1 MENTD
6 PKPQTEMDEKSSE
19 GEQVSITIKP
29 AEPSLQERLL
39 SELIDM
45 GFDPHLSRQAAEQT
59 TDIED
64 AIGLVLAAQESGSQ
78 EVRKISKEAAPVLGY
93 KMVIVVRCDLKMKPG
108 KVAAQV
114 GHGVLAAYKLAL
126 RLCPQEVENW
136 ERIGQMKAVLRCE
149 SDKELM
155 DIYHNAVQA
164 NLPAEYITDAGR
176 TQIEPGSRTVCAI
189 GPAPFDKLDRIT
201 GHLKLY

>member
-1 MENTD
+1 MEHSD
-6 PKPQTEMDEKSSE
+6 PQPPADIEEKPSEPEKP
-19 GEQVSITIKP
+19 SIVIKA
-29 AEPSLQERLL
+29 AEPTAQERLL

-45 GFDPHLSRQAAEQT
+45 GFDPQLSRQAAEQT

-78 EVRKISKEAAPVLGY
+78 EIRKISKEAAPLLGY

-114 GHGVLAAYKLAL
+114 GHGVLGAYKLAM
-126 RLCPQEVENW
+126 RVCPQEVENW

-149 SDKELM
+149 SEKELM
-155 DIYHNAVQA
+155 DIYHNAVKA
-164 NLPAEYITDAGR
+164 NLPAEYIKDAGR
-176 TQIEPGSRTVCAI
+176 TQIAPGSTTVCAI
-189 GPAPFDKLDRIT
+189 GPAPFDKLDKIT